1 MRTIANNREIKTTIA
16 LDGEAKFKQNLKSI
30 DGGLRVL
37 ASELGAVTSGYDK
50 NNKSVEDLQKTNKVL
65 EKQIDQQ
72 KGKLS
77 ALEGAISDSTSAY
90 DKAVKKADEMA
101 KEFGENSEQAILAA
115 NAVTKA
121 EKAVDGYQIQAN
133 KAQTALNKM
142 ESALKSN
149 QTEMTEMGRET
160 EKSAE
165 KFDDVKKSKMDES
178 LNKIKDAAEKTA
190 TALSATAKAAG
201 KVAEVGFKTVAGAV
215 NGGIKG
221 LQAYAGTATALALTL
236 GTVVVKSFGDLE
248 QSIGGSE
255 AVFGSFASSIQ
266 KTGEEAYKNLG
277 VSQNSYL
284 ETANKM
290 GALFQGSGID
300 QRTSLDLTEKSMQ
313 RAADMASVMGIDMQS
328 ALDSVAGAAKGNFTK
343 RNLVNKNRVNANQ
356 AGGTAQ
362 KQIAVLLTGKPK
374 VFKTMAILYQAA

>member
-1 MRTIANNREIKTTIA
+1 MRTIANKREIKTTIA

-30 DGGLRVL
+30 DGSLRVL

-65 EKQIDQQ
+65 EKQIELQ
-72 KGKLS
+72 KSKLS
-77 ALEGAISDSTSAY
+77 ALQGAIDDSTKAY
-90 DKAVKKADEMA
+90 DAAVKKAEAMA

-115 NAVTKA
+115 NAVMKA
-121 EKAVDGYQIQAN
+121 EKAVNGYQIQAN
-133 KAQTALNKM
+133 KAQAALNKM
-142 ESALKSN
+142 ESALKAN
-149 QTEMTEMGRET
+149 QDEMAEMGKET
-160 EKSAE
+160 EKAAD
-165 KFDDVKKSKMDES
+165 KFDDVKKSKLDEA
-178 LNKIKDAAEKTA
+178 LEKIKNAAEKTA

-201 KVAEVGFKTVAGAV
+201 KVAEVGFKTVTTAI

-221 LQAYAGTATALALTL
+221 LQAYAGTATALATTL

-255 AVFGSFASSIQ
+255 AVFGQYAASIQ
-266 KTGEEAYKNLG
+266 KAGEEAYKNLG
-277 VSQNSYL
+277 LSQNEYL

-290 GALFQGSGID
+290 GALFQGSGIE
-300 QRTSLDLTEKSMQ
+300 QRKSLELTEKAMQ
-313 RAADMASVMGIDMQS
+313 RAADVASVMGIDMQQ
-328 ALDSVAGAAKGNFTK
+328 AMDSIAGAAKGNFTK

-362 KQIAVLLTGKPK
+362 KQIAVLLTGEPK
-374 VFKTMAILYQAA
+374 VFKTMAILCQAV